1 MCGIVGIA
9 SNSNCTNALIEG
21 LKKLAYRGYDSA
33 GLATLVNKEIVKR
46 VALGKIGNLEATIK
60 EKPIEGNIGIAHTR
74 WATHGSP
81 NELNA
86 HPHATNQVAIVHNG
100 IIENYK
106 EIKNILSNKSLIK
119 SETDSEVVAHLITDY
134 LDQGLDYPEIVEKLL
149 IELKGAFALAVLFTK
164 TNKLLAIKRGSPLA
178 VGYGEENNFIG
189 SDAIGLAPF
198 TKKISYL
205 EDDDWAIVDN
215 KNIHIYHG
223 KNKVEREISIT
234 SISRQSIEK
243 GGYKHFMHKEIY
255 EQPTVIGETL
265 KSFIDPEK
273 KIIKINSEILK
284 TDIKKITLIACGTS
298 AFACRIARFWF
309 EEFANIS
316 VNVDIASEYRYR
328 KLLKTEGEVVIF
340 ISQSGETRDTLAS
353 LEEAKKYGLKTISIV
368 NVLDSSI
375 SRLSDENIFTLAG
388 PEIGVASTKAFT
400 TQLLTLLIISILLGK
415 NKNFINNDYESKI
428 ITQLL
433 DLPSLL
439 NDVLEKENELRDI
452 ASKIYN
458 AKDVLY
464 IGRGMGHGLALE
476 GALKLKEI
484 SYIHAE
490 GYAAGELKHGPI
502 ALIDEN
508 VPVIGIIPTNNLFE
522 KTYSNLAEVKA
533 RGGKIICITD
543 EKGKK
548 NLEDL
553 SDLIFSIKNCNDYL
567 QPIVSALPVQLL
579 AYHIACFKGTDVD
592 QPRNLAKSVTESK
605 MGVVKMVIFLRLF
618 NLKWKNETV
627 LEQKYNDGMFSLNIK
642 LQIFNKIK

>member
-33 GLATLVNKEIVKR
+33 GLATLVDKEIVKR

-309 EEFANIS
+309 EEFANII

-340 ISQSGETRDTLAS
+340 ISQSGETRDTLAG
-353 LEEAKKYGLKTISIV
+353 LEEAKKHGLKTISIV

-508 VPVIGIIPTNNLFE
+508 VPVIGIIPTNNLYE

-543 EKGKK
+543 EKSKK

-553 SDLIFSIKNCNDYL
+553 SDFIFSIKNCNDYL

-579 AYHIACFKGTDVD
+579 AYHVACFKGTDVD
-592 QPRNLAKSVTESK
+592 QPRNLAKSVTVE
-605 MGVVKMVIFLRLF
+605 
-618 NLKWKNETV
+618 
-627 LEQKYNDGMFSLNIK
+627 
-642 LQIFNKIK
+642 

>member
-106 EIKNILSNKSLIK
+106 EIKNMLSNKSLIK

-134 LDQGLDYPEIVEKLL
+134 LDQGLNYQEIVEKLL
-149 IELKGAFALAVLFTK
+149 IKLKGAFALAVLFTK

-205 EDDDWAIVDN
+205 EDDDWALVDN

-265 KSFIDPEK
+265 KTFIDPEK
-273 KIIKINSEILK
+273 KILKINSDILK
-284 TDIKKITLIACGTS
+284 TEIKKITLIACGTS

-353 LEEAKKYGLKTISIV
+353 LEEAKKHGLKTISIV

-439 NDVLEKENELRDI
+439 SDVLEKENELRDI

-508 VPVIGIIPTNNLFE
+508 VPVIGIIPTNNIFE

-548 NLEDL
+548 KLKDL

-579 AYHIACFKGTDVD
+579 AYHVACFKGTDID
-592 QPRNLAKSVTESK
+592 QPRNLAKSVTVE
-605 MGVVKMVIFLRLF
+605 
-618 NLKWKNETV
+618 
-627 LEQKYNDGMFSLNIK
+627 
-642 LQIFNKIK
+642 

>member
-46 VALGKIGNLEATIK
+46 VALGKIGNLEEILK

-106 EIKNILSNKSLIK
+106 EVKNILSNKSLIK

-255 EQPTVIGETL
+255 EQPTVTGETL

-309 EEFANIS
+309 EEFADIS

-340 ISQSGETRDTLAS
+340 ISQSGETRDTLAG
-353 LEEAKKYGLKTISIV
+353 LEEAKKHGLKTISIV

-415 NKNFINNDYESKI
+415 NKNFINHDYESKI

-439 NDVLEKENELRDI
+439 NDVLEKENKLRDI

-464 IGRGMGHGLALE
+464 IGRGVGHGLALE

-543 EKGKK
+543 KEGKK
-548 NLEDL
+548 KLEDL

-579 AYHIACFKGTDVD
+579 AYHVACFKGTDVD
-592 QPRNLAKSVTESK
+592 QPRNLAKSVTVE
-605 MGVVKMVIFLRLF
+605 
-618 NLKWKNETV
+618 
-627 LEQKYNDGMFSLNIK
+627 
-642 LQIFNKIK
+642 

>member
-9 SNSNCTNALIEG
+9 SNSNCINALIEG

-33 GLATLVNKEIVKR
+33 GLATLVNNEIVKR
-46 VALGKIGNLEATIK
+46 VALGKIGNLESTIK
-60 EKPIEGNIGIAHTR
+60 AKPIEGNIGIAHTR

-106 EIKNILSNKSLIK
+106 EIKNILSNKTLIK
-119 SETDSEVVAHLITDY
+119 SETDSEVVAHLISDF

-178 VGYGEENNFIG
+178 VGYGEESNFIG

-205 EDDDWAIVDN
+205 EDGDWAVVDN

-298 AFACRIARFWF
+298 SYACRIARFWF

-328 KLLKTEGEVVIF
+328 KLIKTEGEVVIF
-340 ISQSGETRDTLAS
+340 ISQSGETRDTLAG
-353 LEEAKKYGLKTISIV
+353 LEEAKKHRLKTISIV

-415 NKNFINNDYESKI
+415 NKNIINNDYESKI

-439 NDVLEKENELRDI
+439 NDVLEKENKLRDI

-508 VPVIGIIPTNNLFE
+508 VPVIGIVPTNNLFE

-543 EKGKK
+543 EKSKK

-567 QPIVSALPVQLL
+567 QPIVTALPVQLL
-579 AYHIACFKGTDVD
+579 AYHVACFKGTDVD
-592 QPRNLAKSVTESK
+592 QPRNLAKSVTVE
-605 MGVVKMVIFLRLF
+605 
-618 NLKWKNETV
+618 
-627 LEQKYNDGMFSLNIK
+627 
-642 LQIFNKIK
+642 

>member
-9 SNSNCTNALIEG
+9 SNSNCANALIEG

-33 GLATLVNKEIVKR
+33 GLATLVDKEIVKR

-106 EIKNILSNKSLIK
+106 EIKNVLSNKSLIK

-134 LDQGLDYPEIVEKLL
+134 LNQGLDYSEIVEKLL
-149 IELKGAFALAVLFTK
+149 IELKGAFALTVLFTK

-178 VGYGEENNFIG
+178 VGYGEESNFIG

-205 EDDDWAIVDN
+205 EDGDWAVVDN

-223 KNKVEREISIT
+223 KNTVDREISIT

-255 EQPTVIGETL
+255 EQPTVMGETL

-298 AFACRIARFWF
+298 SYACRIARFWF

-328 KLLKTEGEVVIF
+328 KLIKTEGEVVIF
-340 ISQSGETRDTLAS
+340 ISQSGETRDTLAG
-353 LEEAKKYGLKTISIV
+353 LEEAKKHRLKTISIV

-415 NKNFINNDYESKI
+415 NKNIINNDYESKI

-439 NDVLEKENELRDI
+439 NDVLEKENKLRDI

-508 VPVIGIIPTNNLFE
+508 VPVIGIVPTNNLFE

-543 EKGKK
+543 EKSKK

-567 QPIVSALPVQLL
+567 QPIVSSLPVQLL
-579 AYHIACFKGTDVD
+579 AYHVACFKGTDVD
-592 QPRNLAKSVTESK
+592 QPRNLAKSVTVE
-605 MGVVKMVIFLRLF
+605 
-618 NLKWKNETV
+618 
-627 LEQKYNDGMFSLNIK
+627 
-642 LQIFNKIK
+642 

>member
-33 GLATLVNKEIVKR
+33 GLATLVDKEIVKR

-149 IELKGAFALAVLFTK
+149 IELKGAFALAILFTK

-340 ISQSGETRDTLAS
+340 ISQSGETRDTLAG
-353 LEEAKKYGLKTISIV
+353 LEEAKKNGLKTISIV

-508 VPVIGIIPTNNLFE
+508 VPVIGIIPTNSLFE

-543 EKGKK
+543 KEGKK
-548 NLEDL
+548 KLEDL
-553 SDLIFSIKNCNDYL
+553 SDLIFSIKDCNDYL

-579 AYHIACFKGTDVD
+579 AYHVACFKGTDVD
-592 QPRNLAKSVTESK
+592 QPRNLAKSVTVE
-605 MGVVKMVIFLRLF
+605 
-618 NLKWKNETV
+618 
-627 LEQKYNDGMFSLNIK
+627 
-642 LQIFNKIK
+642 

>member
-215 KNIHIYHG
+215 KNIHIYQG

-328 KLLKTEGEVVIF
+328 KLLKSEGEVVIF

-353 LEEAKKYGLKTISIV
+353 LEEAKKHGLKTISIV

-508 VPVIGIIPTNNLFE
+508 VPVIGIVPTNNLFE

-543 EKGKK
+543 EKGKN

-553 SDLIFSIKNCNDYL
+553 SELVFSIKNCNDYL

-579 AYHIACFKGTDVD
+579 AYHVACFKGTDVD
-592 QPRNLAKSVTESK
+592 QPRNLAKSVTVE
-605 MGVVKMVIFLRLF
+605 
-618 NLKWKNETV
+618 
-627 LEQKYNDGMFSLNIK
+627 
-642 LQIFNKIK
+642 

>member
-1 MCGIVGIA
+1 MCGIVGIS

-33 GLATLVNKEIVKR
+33 GIATLVNKQIVKR

-223 KNKVEREISIT
+223 KNKVDREISIT
-234 SISRQSIEK
+234 SIARQSIEK

-328 KLLKTEGEVVIF
+328 KLIKSEGEVVIF

-353 LEEAKKYGLKTISIV
+353 LEEAKKHGLKTISIV

-439 NDVLEKENELRDI
+439 NNVLEKENELRDI

-543 EKGKK
+543 EKSKK

-592 QPRNLAKSVTESK
+592 QPRNLAKSVTVE
-605 MGVVKMVIFLRLF
+605 
-618 NLKWKNETV
+618 
-627 LEQKYNDGMFSLNIK
+627 
-642 LQIFNKIK
+642 

>member
-9 SNSNCTNALIEG
+9 GNSNCTYALIEG

-106 EIKNILSNKSLIK
+106 EIKNMLSNKSLIK

-134 LDQGLDYPEIVEKLL
+134 LNQGLDYLEIVEKLL

-265 KSFIDPEK
+265 KTFIDPEK
-273 KIIKINSEILK
+273 KILKINSDILK
-284 TDIKKITLIACGTS
+284 TEIKKITLIACGTS

-353 LEEAKKYGLKTISIV
+353 LEEAKKHGLKTISIV

-439 NDVLEKENELRDI
+439 SDVLEKENELRDI

-508 VPVIGIIPTNNLFE
+508 VPVIGIIPTNNIFE

-548 NLEDL
+548 KLKDL

-579 AYHIACFKGTDVD
+579 AYHVACFKGTDVD
-592 QPRNLAKSVTESK
+592 QPRNLAKSVTVE
-605 MGVVKMVIFLRLF
+605 
-618 NLKWKNETV
+618 
-627 LEQKYNDGMFSLNIK
+627 
-642 LQIFNKIK
+642 

>member
-340 ISQSGETRDTLAS
+340 ISQSGETRDTLAG
-353 LEEAKKYGLKTISIV
+353 LEEAKKHGLKTISIV

-579 AYHIACFKGTDVD
+579 AYHVAF
-592 QPRNLAKSVTESK
+592 
-605 MGVVKMVIFLRLF
+605 
-618 NLKWKNETV
+618 
-627 LEQKYNDGMFSLNIK
+627 
-642 LQIFNKIK
+642 

>member
-9 SNSNCTNALIEG
+9 SNSNCANALIEG

-33 GLATLVNKEIVKR
+33 GLATLVDKEIVKR

-106 EIKNILSNKSLIK
+106 EIKNILSNKTLIK
-119 SETDSEVVAHLITDY
+119 SETDSEVVAHLISDF

-205 EDDDWAIVDN
+205 EDGDWAIVDN

-273 KIIKINSEILK
+273 KIIKISSEILK
-284 TDIKKITLIACGTS
+284 TDINKITLIACGTS

-340 ISQSGETRDTLAS
+340 ISQSGETRDTLAG
-353 LEEAKKYGLKTISIV
+353 LEEAKKHGLKTISIV

-415 NKNFINNDYESKI
+415 NKNIINNDYESKI

-439 NDVLEKENELRDI
+439 SDVLEKENELRDI

-508 VPVIGIIPTNNLFE
+508 VPVIGIVPTNNLFE

-543 EKGKK
+543 EKSKK

-567 QPIVSALPVQLL
+567 QPIVTALPVQLL
-579 AYHIACFKGTDVD
+579 AYHVACFKGTDVD
-592 QPRNLAKSVTESK
+592 QPRNLAKSVTVE
-605 MGVVKMVIFLRLF
+605 
-618 NLKWKNETV
+618 
-627 LEQKYNDGMFSLNIK
+627 
-642 LQIFNKIK
+642 

>member
-33 GLATLVNKEIVKR
+33 GLATLVDKEIVKR

-205 EDDDWAIVDN
+205 EDGDWAIVDN

-340 ISQSGETRDTLAS
+340 ISQSGETRDTLAG
-353 LEEAKKYGLKTISIV
+353 LEEAKKHGLKTISIV

-543 EKGKK
+543 EKSKK

-567 QPIVSALPVQLL
+567 QPIVTALPVQLL
-579 AYHIACFKGTDVD
+579 AYHVACFKGTDVD
-592 QPRNLAKSVTESK
+592 QPRNLAKSVTVE
-605 MGVVKMVIFLRLF
+605 
-618 NLKWKNETV
+618 
-627 LEQKYNDGMFSLNIK
+627 
-642 LQIFNKIK
+642 

>member
-9 SNSNCTNALIEG
+9 SNSNCINALIEG

-33 GLATLVNKEIVKR
+33 GLATLVNNEIVKR
-46 VALGKIGNLEATIK
+46 VALGKIGNLESTIK
-60 EKPIEGNIGIAHTR
+60 AKPIEGNIGIAHTR

-106 EIKNILSNKSLIK
+106 EIKNVLSNKSLIK

-134 LDQGLDYPEIVEKLL
+134 LNQGLDYSEIVEKLL

-178 VGYGEENNFIG
+178 IGYGEESNFIG

-205 EDDDWAIVDN
+205 EDGDWAVVDN

-223 KNKVEREISIT
+223 KNTVDREISIT

-255 EQPTVIGETL
+255 EQPTVMGETL

-298 AFACRIARFWF
+298 SYACRIARFWF

-328 KLLKTEGEVVIF
+328 KLIKTEGEVVIF
-340 ISQSGETRDTLAS
+340 ISQSGETRDTLAG
-353 LEEAKKYGLKTISIV
+353 LEEAKKHRLKTISIV

-415 NKNFINNDYESKI
+415 NKNFIKNDHESKI

-439 NDVLEKENELRDI
+439 NDVLEKENKLRDI

-508 VPVIGIIPTNNLFE
+508 VPVIGIVPTNNLFE

-543 EKGKK
+543 EKSKK

-567 QPIVSALPVQLL
+567 QPIVCALPVQLL
-579 AYHIACFKGTDVD
+579 AYHVACFKGTDVD
-592 QPRNLAKSVTESK
+592 QPRNLAKSVTVE
-605 MGVVKMVIFLRLF
+605 
-618 NLKWKNETV
+618 
-627 LEQKYNDGMFSLNIK
+627 
-642 LQIFNKIK
+642 

>member
-223 KNKVEREISIT
+223 KNKIEREINIT

-273 KIIKINSEILK
+273 KIIKINSEILN

-309 EEFANIS
+309 EEFAKIS

-353 LEEAKKYGLKTISIV
+353 LEEAKKNGLKTISIV

-452 ASKIYN
+452 ASKIYK

-502 ALIDEN
+502 ALIDEK
-508 VPVIGIIPTNNLFE
+508 VPVIGIVPTNNLFE

-543 EKGKK
+543 DKGNKK
-548 NLEDL
+548 LKDL

-579 AYHIACFKGTDVD
+579 AYHVACFKGTDVD
-592 QPRNLAKSVTESK
+592 QPRNLAKSVTVE
-605 MGVVKMVIFLRLF
+605 
-618 NLKWKNETV
+618 
-627 LEQKYNDGMFSLNIK
+627 
-642 LQIFNKIK
+642 

>member
-340 ISQSGETRDTLAS
+340 ISQSGETRDTLAG
-353 LEEAKKYGLKTISIV
+353 LEEAKKHGLKTISIV

-592 QPRNLAKSVTESK
+592 QPRNLAKSVTVES
-605 MGVVKMVIFLRLF
+605 M
-618 NLKWKNETV
+618 
-627 LEQKYNDGMFSLNIK
+627 
-642 LQIFNKIK
+642 

>member
-60 EKPIEGNIGIAHTR
+60 EKPIEGSIGIAHTR

-273 KIIKINSEILK
+273 KTIKINSEILK

-340 ISQSGETRDTLAS
+340 ISQSGETRDTLAG
-353 LEEAKKYGLKTISIV
+353 LEEAKKNGLKTISIV

-553 SDLIFSIKNCNDYL
+553 SDLIFSIKNCNEYL

-579 AYHIACFKGTDVD
+579 AYHVACFKGTDVD
-592 QPRNLAKSVTESK
+592 QPRNLAKSVTVE
-605 MGVVKMVIFLRLF
+605 
-618 NLKWKNETV
+618 
-627 LEQKYNDGMFSLNIK
+627 
-642 LQIFNKIK
+642 

>member
-1 MCGIVGIA
+1 MCGIVGIV
-9 SNSNCTNALIEG
+9 SNKNCISALIEG

-33 GLATLVNKEIVKR
+33 GLATLDNNDIVKR
-46 VALGKIGNLEATIK
+46 VAMGKIGNLEK
-60 EKPIEGNIGIAHTR
+60 VIEDNPLLGNIGIAHTR

-86 HPHATNQVAIVHNG
+86 HPHATHKVAIVHNG

-106 EIKNILSNKSLIK
+106 ELKNKLRNKKLIK
-119 SETDSEVVAHLITDY
+119 SETDSEVIAHLITDY
-134 LDQGLDYPEIVEKLL
+134 IEQGLDYPEIVSRLL
-149 IELKGAFALAVLFTK
+149 KELKGAFALAVLFSQK
-164 TNKLLAIKRGSPLA
+164 NKLLAIKRGSPLA
-178 VGYGEENNFIG
+178 LGYGEENNFIG

-205 EDDDWAIVDN
+205 EDGDWAVVDDKKIN
-215 KNIHIYHG
+215 IYHG
-223 KNKVEREISIT
+223 KNKVERDINIT

-243 GGYKHFMHKEIY
+243 GGYKHFMHKEIH

-273 KIIKINSEILK
+273 KVLKINSKILH

-309 EEFANIS
+309 EEYANIA

-328 KLLKTEGEVVIF
+328 KLLKTDNEVVIF

-353 LEEAKKYGLKTISIV
+353 LEEAKKNGLKTISIV

-375 SRLSDENIFTLAG
+375 ARLADENIFTLAG

-400 TQLLTLLIISILLGK
+400 TQLLTLLIMAILLGK
-415 NKNFINNDYESKI
+415 NKDLISISKESKI
-428 ITQLL
+428 ISQLL
-433 DLPSLL
+433 DLPSFL
-439 NDVLEKENELRDI
+439 NDILEKENELRDI

-458 AKDVLY
+458 SKDVLY

-502 ALIDEN
+502 ALIDEK
-508 VPVIGIIPTNNLFE
+508 VPVIGVIPTNNLFE

-533 RGGKIICITD
+533 RGGIIICISD
-543 EKGKK
+543 EEGRKK
-548 NLEDL
+548 LEDI
-553 SDLIFSIKNCNDYL
+553 SDLIFSIKNCNYNL
-567 QPIVSALPVQLL
+567 QPIICAIPVQLL
-579 AYHIACFKGTDVD
+579 AYHVACFKGTDVD
-592 QPRNLAKSVTESK
+592 QPRNLAKSVTVE
-605 MGVVKMVIFLRLF
+605 
-618 NLKWKNETV
+618 
-627 LEQKYNDGMFSLNIK
+627 
-642 LQIFNKIK
+642 

>member
-9 SNSNCTNALIEG
+9 SNSNCTDALIEG

-33 GLATLVNKEIVKR
+33 GLATLVDKKIVKR

-106 EIKNILSNKSLIK
+106 EIKNILSNKTLIK
-119 SETDSEVVAHLITDY
+119 SETDSEVVAHLISDF

-284 TDIKKITLIACGTS
+284 TDINKITLIACGTS

-340 ISQSGETRDTLAS
+340 ISQSGETRDTLAG
-353 LEEAKKYGLKTISIV
+353 LEEAKKRGLKTISIV

-508 VPVIGIIPTNNLFE
+508 VPVIGIVPTNNLFE

-543 EKGKK
+543 EKSKK

-579 AYHIACFKGTDVD
+579 AYHVACFKGTDVD
-592 QPRNLAKSVTESK
+592 QPRNLAKSVTVE
-605 MGVVKMVIFLRLF
+605 
-618 NLKWKNETV
+618 
-627 LEQKYNDGMFSLNIK
+627 
-642 LQIFNKIK
+642 

>member
-46 VALGKIGNLEATIK
+46 VALGKIWNLEATIK

-106 EIKNILSNKSLIK
+106 EIKNLLSNKSLIK

-198 TKKISYL
+198 TKRISYL

-353 LEEAKKYGLKTISIV
+353 LEEAKKNGLKTISIV

-375 SRLSDENIFTLAG
+375 SRLSNENIFTLAG

-400 TQLLTLLIISILLGK
+400 TQLLTLLIIAILLGK
-415 NKNFINNDYESKI
+415 NNNLINKDYESKI

-464 IGRGMGHGLALE
+464 IGRGKGHGLALE

-502 ALIDEN
+502 ALIDEK
-508 VPVIGIIPTNNLFE
+508 VPVIGIIPTNDLFE

-543 EKGKK
+543 KEGKK
-548 NLEDL
+548 KLEDL

-567 QPIVSALPVQLL
+567 QTIVSALPVQLL
-579 AYHIACFKGTDVD
+579 AYHVACFKGTDVD
-592 QPRNLAKSVTESK
+592 QPRNLAKSVTVE
-605 MGVVKMVIFLRLF
+605 
-618 NLKWKNETV
+618 
-627 LEQKYNDGMFSLNIK
+627 
-642 LQIFNKIK
+642 

>member
-33 GLATLVNKEIVKR
+33 GLATLINREIVKR
-46 VALGKIGNLEATIK
+46 VALGKIGNLEKTIK

-86 HPHATNQVAIVHNG
+86 HPHATRQVAIVHNG

-149 IELKGAFALAVLFTK
+149 LELKGAFALAVLFTK

-178 VGYGEENNFIG
+178 LGYGEENNFIG

-215 KNIHIYHG
+215 KSIHIYHG
-223 KNKVEREISIT
+223 KNKVERQISIT

-340 ISQSGETRDTLAS
+340 ISQSGETRDTLAG
-353 LEEAKKYGLKTISIV
+353 LEEAKKHGLKTISIV

-415 NKNFINNDYESKI
+415 NKNFINDDYESKI
-428 ITQLL
+428 ISQLL

-543 EKGKK
+543 KEGKK
-548 NLEDL
+548 KLEDL

-579 AYHIACFKGTDVD
+579 AYHIACFKGTDID
-592 QPRNLAKSVTESK
+592 QPRNLAKSVTVE
-605 MGVVKMVIFLRLF
+605 
-618 NLKWKNETV
+618 
-627 LEQKYNDGMFSLNIK
+627 
-642 LQIFNKIK
+642 

>member
-9 SNSNCTNALIEG
+9 SNKNCINSLIEG

-33 GLATLVNKEIVKR
+33 GLATLIDNKIVKR
-46 VALGKIGNLEATIK
+46 VALGKIKNLENSIQK
-60 EKPIEGNIGIAHTR
+60 KPLQGSIGIAHTR

-86 HPHATNQVAIVHNG
+86 HPHATDKVAIVHNG

-106 EIKNILSNKSLIK
+106 EIKNKLSNQASVK
-119 SETDSEVVAHLITDY
+119 SETDSEVVAHLISDY
-134 LDQGLDYPEIVEKLL
+134 LDIGLNYSEIVEKLL
-149 IELKGAFALAVLFTK
+149 IELKGAFALAVLFSK
-164 TNKLLAIKRGSPLA
+164 KNKLLAIKRGSPLA

-205 EDDDWAIVDN
+205 EDNDWAIVDN
-215 KNIHIYHG
+215 ENIQIFHG
-223 KNKVEREISIT
+223 KNKIEREINIT

-243 GGYKHFMHKEIY
+243 GGFKHFMHKEIH

-265 KSFIDPEK
+265 KSFIDQEQK
-273 KIIKINSEILK
+273 KIKINSEIFNA
-284 TDIKKITLIACGTS
+284 DIKKITLIACGTS
-298 AFACRIARFWF
+298 SFACRVARFWF
-309 EEFANIS
+309 EEFANIG

-328 KLLKTEGEVVIF
+328 KLLKTEKEVVIF
-340 ISQSGETRDTLAS
+340 ISQSGETRDTLAG
-353 LEEAKKYGLKTISIV
+353 LEEAKRQGLKTVSLV

-415 NKNFINNDYESKI
+415 QKKLISHDKENEI

-439 NDVLEKENELRDI
+439 NDVLEKENELRNI

-508 VPVIGIIPTNNLFE
+508 VPVIGIIPSNNLFE

-533 RGGKIICITD
+533 RGGKIISITD
-543 EKGKK
+543 QKGKK
-548 NLEDL
+548 KLEDL
-553 SDLIFSIKNCNDYL
+553 SSLIFSIKNCTDYL
-567 QPIVSALPVQLL
+567 QPIVTALPVQLL
-579 AYHIACFKGTDVD
+579 AYHIACFKGTDID
-592 QPRNLAKSVTESK
+592 QPRNLAKSVTVE
-605 MGVVKMVIFLRLF
+605 
-618 NLKWKNETV
+618 
-627 LEQKYNDGMFSLNIK
+627 
-642 LQIFNKIK
+642 

>member
-1 MCGIVGIA
+1 MQG
-9 SNSNCTNALIEG
+9 S
-21 LKKLAYRGYDSA
+21 
-33 GLATLVNKEIVKR
+33 
-46 VALGKIGNLEATIK
+46 
-60 EKPIEGNIGIAHTR
+60 IGIAHTR

-86 HPHATNQVAIVHNG
+86 HPHATDKVAIVHNG

-106 EIKNILSNKSLIK
+106 EIKNKLSNQASVK
-119 SETDSEVVAHLITDY
+119 SETDSEVVAHLISDY
-134 LDQGLDYPEIVEKLL
+134 LDIGLNYSEIVEKLL
-149 IELKGAFALAVLFTK
+149 IELKGAFALAVLFSK
-164 TNKLLAIKRGSPLA
+164 KNKLLAIKRGSPLA

-205 EDDDWAIVDN
+205 EDNDWAIVDN
-215 KNIHIYHG
+215 ENIQIFHG
-223 KNKVEREISIT
+223 KNKIEREINIT

-243 GGYKHFMHKEIY
+243 GGFKHFMHKEIH

-265 KSFIDPEK
+265 KSFIDQEQK
-273 KIIKINSEILK
+273 KIKINSEIFNA
-284 TDIKKITLIACGTS
+284 DIKKITLIACGTS
-298 AFACRIARFWF
+298 SFACRVARFWF
-309 EEFANIS
+309 EEFANIG

-328 KLLKTEGEVVIF
+328 KLLKTEKEVVIF
-340 ISQSGETRDTLAS
+340 ISQSGETRDTLAG
-353 LEEAKKYGLKTISIV
+353 LEEAKRQGLKTVSLV

-415 NKNFINNDYESKI
+415 QKKLISHDKENEI

-439 NDVLEKENELRDI
+439 NDVLEKENELRNI

-508 VPVIGIIPTNNLFE
+508 VPVIGIIPSNNLFE

-533 RGGKIICITD
+533 RGGKIISITD
-543 EKGKK
+543 QKGKK
-548 NLEDL
+548 KLEDL
-553 SDLIFSIKNCNDYL
+553 SSFIFSIKNCTDYL
-567 QPIVSALPVQLL
+567 QPIVTALPVQLL
-579 AYHIACFKGTDVD
+579 AYHIACFKGTDID
-592 QPRNLAKSVTESK
+592 QPRNLAKSVTVE
-605 MGVVKMVIFLRLF
+605 
-618 NLKWKNETV
+618 
-627 LEQKYNDGMFSLNIK
+627 
-642 LQIFNKIK
+642 

>member
-1 MCGIVGIA
+1 MCGIVGIS

-33 GLATLVNKEIVKR
+33 GIATLVNKQIVKR

-223 KNKVEREISIT
+223 KNKVDREISIT
-234 SISRQSIEK
+234 SIARQSIEK

-328 KLLKTEGEVVIF
+328 KLIKSEGEVVIF

-353 LEEAKKYGLKTISIV
+353 LEEAKKHGLKTISIV

-439 NDVLEKENELRDI
+439 NNVLEKENELRDI

-543 EKGKK
+543 EKSKK

-579 AYHIACFKGTDVD
+579 AYHVACFKGTDVD
-592 QPRNLAKSVTESK
+592 QPRNLAKSVTVE
-605 MGVVKMVIFLRLF
+605 
-618 NLKWKNETV
+618 
-627 LEQKYNDGMFSLNIK
+627 
-642 LQIFNKIK
+642 

>member
-9 SNSNCTNALIEG
+9 SNSNCANALIEG

-33 GLATLVNKEIVKR
+33 GLATLVDKEIVKR

-134 LDQGLDYPEIVEKLL
+134 LNQGLDYPEIVEKLL
-149 IELKGAFALAVLFTK
+149 IELKGAFALAILFTK

-205 EDDDWAIVDN
+205 EDGDWAIVDN

-273 KIIKINSEILK
+273 KIIKISSEILK
-284 TDIKKITLIACGTS
+284 TDINKITLIACGTS

-340 ISQSGETRDTLAS
+340 ISQSGETRDTLAG
-353 LEEAKKYGLKTISIV
+353 LEEAKKHGLKTISIV

-415 NKNFINNDYESKI
+415 NKNIINNDYESKI

-439 NDVLEKENELRDI
+439 SDVLEKENELRDI

-508 VPVIGIIPTNNLFE
+508 VPVIGIVPTNNLFE

-543 EKGKK
+543 EKSKK

-567 QPIVSALPVQLL
+567 QPIVTALPVQLL
-579 AYHIACFKGTDVD
+579 AYHVACFKGTDVD
-592 QPRNLAKSVTESK
+592 QPRNLAKSVTVE
-605 MGVVKMVIFLRLF
+605 
-618 NLKWKNETV
+618 
-627 LEQKYNDGMFSLNIK
+627 
-642 LQIFNKIK
+642 

>member
-60 EKPIEGNIGIAHTR
+60 EKPIQGNIGIAHTR

-106 EIKNILSNKSLIK
+106 EVKNILSNQSLIK

-134 LDQGLDYPEIVEKLL
+134 LDQGLDYPKIVEKLL

-205 EDDDWAIVDN
+205 EDGDWAIVDN

-223 KNKVEREISIT
+223 KNKIEREISIT

-309 EEFANIS
+309 EEFANIT

-328 KLLKTEGEVVIF
+328 KLLKTEGEVVLF
-340 ISQSGETRDTLAS
+340 ISQSGETRDTLAG
-353 LEEAKKYGLKTISIV
+353 LEEAKKRGLKTISIV

-400 TQLLTLLIISILLGK
+400 TQLLTLLIIAILLGK
-415 NKNFINNDYESKI
+415 NKNFISNDYESKI

-464 IGRGMGHGLALE
+464 IGFLAW
-476 GALKLKEI
+476 LKLI
-484 SYIHAE
+484 V
-490 GYAAGELKHGPI
+490 
-502 ALIDEN
+502 LI
-508 VPVIGIIPTNNLFE
+508 TLLF
-522 KTYSNLAEVKA
+522 
-533 RGGKIICITD
+533 
-543 EKGKK
+543 
-548 NLEDL
+548 
-553 SDLIFSIKNCNDYL
+553 F
-567 QPIVSALPVQLL
+567 
-579 AYHIACFKGTDVD
+579 
-592 QPRNLAKSVTESK
+592 
-605 MGVVKMVIFLRLF
+605 
-618 NLKWKNETV
+618 W
-627 LEQKYNDGMFSLNIK
+627 
-642 LQIFNKIK
+642 

>member
-328 KLLKTEGEVVIF
+328 KLLKSEGEVVIF
-340 ISQSGETRDTLAS
+340 ISQSGETRDTLAG
-353 LEEAKKYGLKTISIV
+353 LEEAKKHGLKTISIV

-543 EKGKK
+543 EKSKK

-579 AYHIACFKGTDVD
+579 AYHVACFKGTDVD
-592 QPRNLAKSVTESK
+592 QPRNLAKSVTVE
-605 MGVVKMVIFLRLF
+605 
-618 NLKWKNETV
+618 
-627 LEQKYNDGMFSLNIK
+627 
-642 LQIFNKIK
+642 

>member
-33 GLATLVNKEIVKR
+33 GLATLVDKEIVKR
-46 VALGKIGNLEATIK
+46 VALGKIGNLEAAIK
-60 EKPIEGNIGIAHTR
+60 EKPVEGNIGIAHTR

-106 EIKNILSNKSLIK
+106 EIKNILSNKSLIQ
-119 SETDSEVVAHLITDY
+119 SETDSEVVAHLISDY
-134 LDQGLDYPEIVEKLL
+134 LDQGLGYPEIVEKLL
-149 IELKGAFALAVLFTK
+149 VELKGAFALAVLFTK

-205 EDDDWAIVDN
+205 EDDDWAIIDN
-215 KNIHIYHG
+215 KNIQIYHG

-340 ISQSGETRDTLAS
+340 ISQSGETRDTLAG
-353 LEEAKKYGLKTISIV
+353 LEEAKKRGLKTISIV

-415 NKNFINNDYESKI
+415 NKNLINNDYESKI

-439 NDVLEKENELRDI
+439 NAVLEKENELRDI

-502 ALIDEN
+502 ALIDEK
-508 VPVIGIIPTNNLFE
+508 VPVIGIIPSNNLFE

-543 EKGKK
+543 KEGKK

-579 AYHIACFKGTDVD
+579 AYHVACFKGTDID
-592 QPRNLAKSVTESK
+592 QPRNLAKSVTVE
-605 MGVVKMVIFLRLF
+605 
-618 NLKWKNETV
+618 
-627 LEQKYNDGMFSLNIK
+627 
-642 LQIFNKIK
+642 

>member
-60 EKPIEGNIGIAHTR
+60 EKPIQGNIGIAHTR

-106 EIKNILSNKSLIK
+106 EVKNILSNQSLIK

-178 VGYGEENNFIG
+178 VGYGEKNNFIG

-273 KIIKINSEILK
+273 KTIKINSEILK

-340 ISQSGETRDTLAS
+340 ISQSGETRDTLAG
-353 LEEAKKYGLKTISIV
+353 LEEAKKHGLKTISIV

-415 NKNFINNDYESKI
+415 NKNFINNYQESKI
-428 ITQLL
+428 IKELL
-433 DLPSLL
+433 DLPTLL
-439 NDVLEKENELRDI
+439 NDVLEKENELREI

-502 ALIDEN
+502 ALIDEK
-508 VPVIGIIPTNNLFE
+508 VPVIGIIPTNNLFD

-543 EKGKK
+543 EAGKK
-548 NLEDL
+548 NLKDL
-553 SDLIFSIKNCNDYL
+553 SELIFCIKNCSYYL
-567 QPIVSALPVQLL
+567 QTIVSALPVQLL
-579 AYHIACFKGTDVD
+579 AYHVACFKGTDVD
-592 QPRNLAKSVTESK
+592 QPRNLAKSVTVE
-605 MGVVKMVIFLRLF
+605 
-618 NLKWKNETV
+618 
-627 LEQKYNDGMFSLNIK
+627 
-642 LQIFNKIK
+642 

>member
-340 ISQSGETRDTLAS
+340 ISQSGETRDTLAG
-353 LEEAKKYGLKTISIV
+353 LEEAKKHGLKTISIV

-543 EKGKK
+543 KKGKK

-579 AYHIACFKGTDVD
+579 AYHVACFKGTDVD
-592 QPRNLAKSVTESK
+592 QPRNLAKSVTVE
-605 MGVVKMVIFLRLF
+605 
-618 NLKWKNETV
+618 
-627 LEQKYNDGMFSLNIK
+627 
-642 LQIFNKIK
+642 